1 MKSLP
6 PFKIQ
11 EIVGRFDRDAH
22 GQLIIIS
29 DEFDEYGQ
37 KILLDLDGKKVNE
50 RGYFVNRAGEVI
62 TRDGVIV
69 FRADEVDSR
78 GEIPLPFCYYKNRML

>member
-29 DEFDEYGQ
+29 DEFDEYG
-37 KILLDLDGKKVNE
+37 
-50 RGYFVNRAGEVI
+50 
-62 TRDGVIV
+62 
-69 FRADEVDSR
+69 
-78 GEIPLPFCYYKNRML
+78 